1 MLFYLGLILTIVGL
15 LFVSIQTVKKRNIL
29 SPQMFLFGGIL
40 IFLFLPAIVL
50 ESKYIKEPGYNAAIL
65 LGVIGCY
72 IASCSFPYNILD
84 QNKREEFYTP
94 KIYVFRTGAYIYALY
109 LLYQILS
116 TILLH
121 GSIAAVFATNRIDN
135 YLGENI
141 ISASPIHRALSE
153 GLKIFFYF
161 YIAYLFS
168 NRKYVEGIFLYAVPM
183 IHHRFTAVT
192 RYDFVAMAG
201 ALVIYFLDSR
211 LYKKT
216 KIISDIDNKI
226 SNRKKKVKLLKLIL
240 IGVACI
246 YFTLIFMRVSNFT
259 RYGKKAVGLDISF
272 IKLLKTTIS
281 NDSLYYEYFHHLYT
295 SIQKGVVG
303 YEFGKSWLV
312 YPFINFIPR
321 SLWFNKPYT
330 AFSARMTDQVYWK
343 LTSGN
348 PVVTFSIFGEGYAQF
363 GFLGCLICPF
373 IFLGSRWLNFRELKK
388 MQYNRLYILI
398 VMFSLLTYMR
408 SEAPMFYVLLDFA
421 WLMIIQKFFM
431 KNRRRKND

>member
-1 MLFYLGLILTIVGL
+1 MLFYLGLILTMAGL

-40 IFLFLPAIVL
+40 IFLFLPAVVL
-50 ESKYIKEPGYNAAIL
+50 ESKYIKETDYNAAIL

-72 IASCSFPYNILD
+72 IASWLFPYNILD
-84 QNKREEFYTP
+84 QDNPTEIFIP
-94 KIYVFRTGAYIYALY
+94 KIYIFRIGAYIYALY
-109 LLYQILS
+109 LLSQILS

-141 ISASPIHRALSE
+141 ISASPVNRALSE

-168 NRKYVEGIFLYAVPM
+168 KRRYVEGVFLYAVPM

-216 KIISDIDNKI
+216 KIVSNKDTISD
-226 SNRKKKVKLLKLIL
+226 RKKKVKLLKLIL
-240 IGVACI
+240 IGIACV
-246 YFTLIFMRVSNFT
+246 YLTLIFMRVSNFT

-272 IKLLKTTIS
+272 IKLLRTTIS
-281 NDSLYYEYFHHLYT
+281 NDSLYYEYFHHLFT
-295 SIQKGVVG
+295 SLQRGDVG
-303 YEFGKSWLV
+303 YEYGKSWFIYPLV
-312 YPFINFIPR
+312 NFIPR
-321 SLWFNKPYT
+321 SLWLNKPYT

-348 PVVTFSIFGEGYAQF
+348 PVVTFSILGEGYAQF
-363 GFLGCLICPF
+363 GFLGCLICPI
-373 IFLGSRWLNFRELKK
+373 IFLGSRWINFKNLKK
-388 MQYNRLYILI
+388 MQYNRY
-398 VMFSLLTYMR
+398 
-408 SEAPMFYVLLDFA
+408 
-421 WLMIIQKFFM
+421 
-431 KNRRRKND
+431 